1 MKCPIC
7 RKEIKLNSPEMPF
20 CSRRCREADLGNWAM
35 EKYRVPGQRAAR
47 AESEP
52 EVDGMEQGDTE

>member
-1 MKCPIC
+1 
-7 RKEIKLNSPEMPF
+7 MPF

-35 EKYRVPGQRAAR
+35 EKYRIPGPRAAR

-52 EVDGMEQGDTE
+52 HPDAPGAEELDAE